1 MPKSSMLL
9 VLPVLAALAG
19 CAAPAANLAW
29 ERADVTPQVAA
40 QDSFECKQTARVTT
54 PGGGFIMGRPGVVLI
69 GSMIMQA
76 NKENE
81 QREVF
86 NECMAARGYNAQPAA
101 Q

>member
-1 MPKSSMLL
+1 METNRTRDGS
-9 VLPVLAALAG
+9 
-19 CAAPAANLAW
+19 
-29 ERADVTPQVAA
+29 
-40 QDSFECKQTARVTT
+40 
-54 PGGGFIMGRPGVVLI
+54 GGGFIMGRPGGVLI

-101 Q
+101 K

>member
-1 MPKSSMLL
+1 M
-9 VLPVLAALAG
+9 
-19 CAAPAANLAW
+19 
-29 ERADVTPQVAA
+29 
-40 QDSFECKQTARVTT
+40 QTNRTRD
-54 PGGGFIMGRPGVVLI
+54 GSRGGFIMGRPGVVLI

-76 NKENE
+76 SKENE